1 MFRLCIFVAALL
13 IAAPAFAQPTFAA
26 SGMVVVV
33 PNRDIARGE
42 TIGESDLAFGTI
54 PANTVFTGLVTAV
67 DQLKGM
73 EARRML
79 RANEVVRTD
88 DVRHPIVIQKGAV
101 VTMIFE
107 APGVSLTASGRA
119 MNEGGVGDTITVQNP
134 ASFRMISGVVTG
146 PGTVKT
152 TMAATPAAATTHVA
166 LAH

>member
-1 MFRLCIFVAALL
+1 MFRLCILVAALL
-13 IAAPAFAQPTFAA
+13 IAAPAFAGT
-26 SGMVVVV
+26 GMVVVV

-42 TIGESDLAFGTI
+42 TIGESDLAYGTI
-54 PANTVFTGLVTAV
+54 PANTVFTGIVTAV

-88 DVRHPIVIQKGAV
+88 DVRHPVVIQKGAV
-101 VTMIFE
+101 VTMTFE

-134 ASFRMISGVVTG
+134 ASFRMISGVITG
-146 PGTVKT
+146 PGAVKT
-152 TMAATPAAATTHVA
+152 TIAATPAATHLA